1 MQIKPE
7 EDFMSEMKGEEPKSD
22 AGLQAYLTDEER
34 KKLVASLHHALV
46 WVGVKEPQEL
56 SVDKSDLGREIER
69 FHQTESDLPPEVHL
83 RQGTIE
89 LHRLIW
95 RLINEK
101 EISDRE
107 RIQIEE
113 IIDVLQKKER
123 LEEDALK
130 DEALSIEK
138 ARELHDE
145 AAGVIRSILDL
156 KDLLKKRHAALPDD
170 ATEELIRQ
178 RVNEAKRWN
187 RLVEETKG
195 DKS

>member
-1 MQIKPE
+1 
-7 EDFMSEMKGEEPKSD
+7 MSEMKGEDPRND
-22 AGLQAYLTDEER
+22 AGLKAYLTDEER
-34 KKLVASLHHALV
+34 RKLVASLHHALV

-56 SVDKSDLGREIER
+56 NVDKGDLSREIEK

-101 EISDRE
+101 EITERE

-130 DEALSIEK
+130 DDALSIEK
-138 ARELHDE
+138 ARALHDE

-156 KDLLKKRHAALPDD
+156 KDLLKKRHASMPDD
-170 ATEELIRQ
+170 ATEERIRQ
-178 RVNEAKRWN
+178 RVDEARRWN
-187 RLVEETKG
+187 RLIEETKG
-195 DKS
+195 EKS

>member
-1 MQIKPE
+1 
-7 EDFMSEMKGEEPKSD
+7 MSEMNEERSKSNISLKD
-22 AGLQAYLTDEER
+22 YLTEEER
-34 KKLVASLHHALV
+34 RKLVASLHHALV

-56 SVDKSDLGREIER
+56 NVDRGDLSLEIEK

-101 EISDRE
+101 EITEPE

-113 IIDVLQKKER
+113 IIEILQKKER
-123 LEEDALK
+123 SEEEALK
-130 DEALSIEK
+130 EEALSQEK

-145 AAGVIRSILDL
+145 AAGIIRSILDL
-156 KDLLKKRHAALPDD
+156 KDVLKKRGHTAAPDD

-178 RVNEAKRWN
+178 KVSQAKRWN
-187 RLVEETKG
+187 QLIEEIKG
-195 DKS
+195 DKR